1 MRVVN
6 EVFEKVSYANYMK
19 PDFEMLD
26 IAVERGFAESPDI
39 EELEDPGDEMEF

>member
-6 EVFEKVSYANYMK
+6 EVFETVSYANYMK

-39 EELEDPGDEMEF
+39 KELEDPDDIEFD